1 MEASAVTILDGMQ
14 AVIFDLDG
22 LMVDSEPIA
31 LEVWREVLTPYGVQL
46 SAQVYSRVIGLE
58 PRRGAGMM
66 IEIFD
71 LPMSVDEL
79 LKTYWQHR
87 TEVMEQRI
95 DPQPGL
101 LELIDTLDQAGL
113 RLGVASNSPH
123 FYVLRILAA
132 IGLDRRMACTVG
144 SDQVQAGKPAPDVYL
159 SAAECLQVRPE
170 ACLAI
175 EDSPAGVEAVHTAGM
190 RCVAVP
196 NRELAGGDF
205 SLADMTFGSLDAFH
219 EFVRA
224 ELKASG

>member
-1 MEASAVTILDGMQ
+1 MTILNGIQ

-31 LEVWREVLTPYGVQL
+31 LDVWREVLDPYGVQL

-66 IEIFD
+66 IETFD
-71 LPMSVDEL
+71 LPLTVEEL
-79 LKTYWQHR
+79 LETYWQHR
-87 TEVMEQRI
+87 TKVMEQRI

-101 LELIDTLDQAGL
+101 LNLVETLDQAGL

-123 FYVLRILAA
+123 FYVQRILTA
-132 IGLDRRMACTVG
+132 IGLDQRMACTVG

-159 SAAECLQVRPE
+159 LAAECLDVRPE

-175 EDSPAGVEAVHTAGM
+175 EDSPAGVEAVHAAGM
-190 RCVAVP
+190 RCVVVP
-196 NRELAGGDF
+196 NRELAGKDF
-205 SLADMTFGSLDAFH
+205 SLADMKFDSLQAFH
-219 EFVRA
+219 KFVRE
-224 ELKASG
+224 ELMVD